1 MPMITTAGLEMYYE
15 ERGTG
20 APLVCIAGLGAAHD
34 AWAPVRGP
42 LAEKFRVIVFDNRG
56 VGRTRAPAAPFDI
69 DRMADDACA
78 LLDALAV
85 SEACL
90 AGHSMGC
97 AIALAAARR
106 HPARVARL
114 ILCNPCVR
122 LRARSEFVFRTNAR
136 LWRAGISAGRLFP
149 VIMPWL
155 FSEAWLAD
163 QSRAQSLMDAM
174 AALPAAQTAADFER
188 QLDAMVAFDA
198 RDWLPQI
205 QTPALVIAGAED
217 LLAPAEDARAL
228 AERLPRAQFAVL
240 PAAHMSLAE
249 APDRCVKLMT
259 EFLSS

>member
-1 MPMITTAGLEMYYE
+1 MPMVAAGSVEIYYE
-15 ERGTG
+15 EQGKG

-34 AWAPVRGP
+34 AWASVRGP

-69 DRMADDACA
+69 DRLADDTCA
-78 LLDALAV
+78 LLDALDL

-163 QSRAQSLMDAM
+163 QSRAQALMDAV
-174 AALPAAQTAADFER
+174 AALPAAQTAEDFER
-188 QLDAMVAFDA
+188 QLEAMVAFDV
-198 RDWLPQI
+198 RGWLAEIRP
-205 QTPALVIAGAED
+205 PALVIAGAED
-217 LLAPAEDARAL
+217 LLAPPEDAREL
-228 AERLPRAQFAVL
+228 AAQLPRAQFAVL
-240 PAAHMSLAE
+240 PAAHLSLAE
-249 APDRCVKLMT
+249 APDRCVKLIT
-259 EFLSS
+259 DCLAS

>member
-1 MPMITTAGLEMYYE
+1 MPMIAAGGLEIYYE

-56 VGRTRAPAAPFDI
+56 VGRTRAPSAPFDI
-69 DRMADDACA
+69 DCLADDTCA

-85 SEACL
+85 PAACL

-122 LRARSEFVFRTNAR
+122 LRARSEFVFRTNAH
-136 LWRAGISAGRLFP
+136 LWRAGLSAGRIFP

-163 QSRAQSLMDAM
+163 QSRAQALMDAV

-188 QLDAMVAFDA
+188 QLAAMVAFDA
-198 RDWLPQI
+198 REWLDQI
-205 QTPALVIAGAED
+205 RTPALLMAGAED
-217 LLAPAEDARAL
+217 LLTPPEDARAL
-228 AERLPRAQFAVL
+228 AERLPRAQLAVL